1 MNKKVLNEQ
10 EIRTQFITPA
20 IQKAGWLPHQI
31 GEETFTAGRVNV
43 QGKRTKRGKRD
54 RADYVLY
61 YKKPHIP
68 IAIVEAKDNH
78 YEVGHGM
85 QQGLAY
91 AAALDIPFVYSSNG
105 DAFLEH
111 DRTGAGTTVE
121 RDLTL
126 EQFPTPD
133 ELWQRYMGA
142 LELDDAAATIF
153 TQDYHY
159 ELGGKTA
166 RYYQR
171 VAINRTVAAIA
182 QGQQRLLL
190 VMATGTGKTYTAFQI
205 IWRLWKTRQKRRI
218 LFLADRN
225 ILADQA
231 IQNDFKPFD
240 SQIVHKIQNR
250 AIDKSYEIYF
260 ALYQAVSGTEEVQN
274 VYREFSRDFFDMV
287 VVDECHRGSA
297 AADSA
302 WREILDYFSSATQLG
317 LTATPKE
324 TKYISNIDYFGQ
336 PIYTYSL
343 KQGIADGFLAPYKV
357 IRINLDKDLEGW
369 RPGLGETDKYG
380 HVITDR
386 DFNVR
391 DYDRALILEER
402 TKLVA
407 RRVTEYL
414 RQLGNRYAK
423 TIVFCRDI
431 PHASRMRDALAEAN
445 ADLMAEDSRYVMQ
458 MTGDE
463 KEGKL
468 ELGSFIDPA
477 ERYPVIATTSKLLT
491 TGVDVQTCQLI
502 VLDTFIGSMTEF
514 KQIIGRGTRIRED
527 FGKLY
532 FTVMDFRH
540 ATKLF
545 EDPEFDGEPVQIYE
559 PGEDDPIMPPGLEP
573 DDEEPDEEQPD
584 PQQRFYVQDVEV
596 SIVAERVQYYD
607 ATGQLIT
614 ESFKDFSRKN
624 IRQAY
629 QSLDDFLNKWQT
641 ADRKEA
647 ILAELMAYGIL
658 LDKLEE
664 ELGKE
669 LDPFDLICHVAYDQ
683 PPLTRQERA
692 NKVQKRD
699 VFAQYGAVARQVL
712 EGILAKYADEGIEA
726 VEQAAADETL
736 SMFLMLDPF
745 KNLGRPLGLIRA
757 FGGKQNYVAA
767 VRELNRQLY
776 LSA

>member
-1 MNKKVLNEQ
+1 MNV
-10 EIRTQFITPA
+10 
-20 IQKAGWLPHQI
+20 
-31 GEETFTAGRVNV
+31 RVNV

-78 YEVGHGM
+78 HEVGHGM

-91 AAALDIPFVYSSNG
+91 AAALDISFVYSSNG
-105 DAFLEH
+105 DVFLEH

-121 RDLTL
+121 WSLTL

-142 LELDDAAATIF
+142 LELDDAAATVF
-153 TQDYHY
+153 TQDYHH

-166 RYYQR
+166 CYYPR

-190 VMATGTGKTYTAFQI
+190 VMATGMGKTYTAFQI
-205 IWRLWKTRQKRRI
+205 IWRLWKTWQKRRI
-218 LFLADRN
+218 L
-225 ILADQA
+225 
-231 IQNDFKPFD
+231 
-240 SQIVHKIQNR
+240 
-250 AIDKSYEIYF
+250 
-260 ALYQAVSGTEEVQN
+260 
-274 VYREFSRDFFDMV
+274 
-287 VVDECHRGSA
+287 
-297 AADSA
+297 
-302 WREILDYFSSATQLG
+302 
-317 LTATPKE
+317 
-324 TKYISNIDYFGQ
+324 
-336 PIYTYSL
+336 
-343 KQGIADGFLAPYKV
+343 FLAPYKV

-431 PHASRMRDALAEAN
+431 AHTSRMRDALAEAN

-458 MTGDE
+458 ITGDE

-559 PGEDDPIMPPGLEP
+559 PGEEDPIMPPDL
-573 DDEEPDEEQPD
+573 DQADEEPAEKQPD
-584 PQQRFYVQDVEV
+584 PQQRFHVQDVEV

-607 ATGQLIT
+607 ANGQLIT

-629 QSLDDFLNKWQT
+629 QSLMVPSPW
-641 ADRKEA
+641 
-647 ILAELMAYGIL
+647 G
-658 LDKLEE
+658 
-664 ELGKE
+664 
-669 LDPFDLICHVAYDQ
+669 
-683 PPLTRQERA
+683 
-692 NKVQKRD
+692 
-699 VFAQYGAVARQVL
+699 
-712 EGILAKYADEGIEA
+712 EG
-726 VEQAAADETL
+726 
-736 SMFLMLDPF
+736 
-745 KNLGRPLGLIRA
+745 
-757 FGGKQNYVAA
+757 
-767 VRELNRQLY
+767 
-776 LSA
+776 